1 MNNTRRQK
9 ELITKLIQMFDLVL
23 NDSQDMWILNY
34 CKTEEDKRQRILDDE
49 KFRNEFLSFLKEL
62 VK

>member
-1 MNNTRRQK
+1 MNNTRRRK